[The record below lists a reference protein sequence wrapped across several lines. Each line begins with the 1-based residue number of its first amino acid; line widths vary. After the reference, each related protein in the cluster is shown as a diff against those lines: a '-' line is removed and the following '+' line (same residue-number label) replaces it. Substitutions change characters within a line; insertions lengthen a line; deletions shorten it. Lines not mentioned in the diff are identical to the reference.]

1 MKLIALP
8 SCLTMSAALSGISVR
23 ERGSAIE
30 VDAANSRLAVEE
42 SGERRPRSKSNTKR
56 LIVSAGCW
64 KSKAMGCQQL
74 YRPPDVGTLS
84 ISDSPEGC
92 SREILCRVWRDGISG
107 EFRDVRLV
115 RGGYIPRSAYSGY
128 VRPVREANRGVT
140 SQGAQ
145 TMREMGGARFSGKF
159 GGRQLLYNCYRYT
172 IAALWFRSCG
182 IQ

>member
-64 KSKAMGCQQL
+64 KSKAMDASNCIAHRMSVPCLSQTRL
-74 YRPPDVGTLS
+74 KDVAGKFSAACGETESQANFGMFGLF
-84 ISDSPEGC
+84 G
-92 SREILCRVWRDGISG
+92 VGI
-107 EFRDVRLV
+107 
-115 RGGYIPRSAYSGY
+115 YH
-128 VRPVREANRGVT
+128 VRPIRV
-140 SQGAQ
+140 
-145 TMREMGGARFSGKF
+145 M
-159 GGRQLLYNCYRYT
+159 
-172 IAALWFRSCG
+172 CG
-182 IQ
+182 LFVKRTED